1 LIISFFYIPLSHV
14 PLKNAFLMPTY
25 HVIPHTHWDREWY
38 LSFDHFR
45 VLLTH
50 LMDDLLEILET
61 NPDYKSFTLDGQT
74 SVLDDYLEIRPDRR
88 PLIEKYVRE
97 GRLFIGPWYIL
108 PDEHL
113 VSGEATIRNL
123 IRGRETAHAFGGS
136 MDVGY
141 IPDSFG
147 HIAQMPQILQGFGI
161 DSAIVWRGFGG
172 EPGQEPSEYQ
182 WISPDG
188 SQVLMEHLSDVG
200 YSAAY
205 FNSTDMRS
213 AEERFEDFAS
223 RVDFRAQSD
232 ERLMLCGGD
241 HHWPYRNLPLVL
253 AHLNEQYKGDKVL
266 VHSSITAFMEAM
278 KKGVAGKKL
287 PQVHGEM
294 RFGYRWAFNVTGGV
308 YSTRIYL
315 KQANTAGQL
324 LLERILEPLDAI
336 TLWHGGRSQAHLIR
350 QGWTYLMQNHP
361 HDSICGCSID
371 PVHREME
378 TRFEKLQ
385 ELGLGVERFAMMQIL
400 PDKEGDRGDD
410 ESLSLFNP
418 SPFTRDEIVETDVE
432 FFNQQ
437 IVVGLNPDVVVDPA
451 LPPVAGFRLQDSNGT
466 NIPFEILD
474 RKVDFGIS
482 YNRFDYPAQSLVE
495 RFRLRFRSGQVP
507 AMGMKAIRIVRTDT
521 FAAEPKTLPSPS
533 GHRISNGLVSL
544 EAQQDGSYML
554 TDHETGQTYGPM
566 GYFEDNGDAGDEY
579 NWSPPMKGD
588 RIYDSRSSAKVHIE
602 IVDGGLRQGLRITG
616 SWELPA
622 GVTEDDNHRSDQM
635 KTLQFVTTAWLT
647 EGEKM
652 VRFET
657 TVDNTVK
664 DHRFRVAFHTGMD
677 TNTHWADVQ
686 FGVIEREQ
694 ESWNPADFK
703 IEVPAAVA
711 PMQRFVCV
719 EKGERAAT
727 LITNGMPEYELRH
740 NSKGTL
746 LLTLLRCVSELGRG
760 EIVMRPGGRG
770 GWKNSTPDA
779 QCQGSHTFEYA
790 FMPRTKTWSEDIAE
804 INRATESILLP
815 IRSSRRKLASN
826 DLPSQLEISNP
837 ALVLSSFKPAE
848 DGKGLI
854 VRFYNP
860 SSLAQSGTLRW
871 PQPAQVSECNL
882 EEKELK
888 ILSNT
893 PITSLE
899 MSVEAYKITTLR
911 LEVEG

>member
-1 LIISFFYIPLSHV
+1 
-14 PLKNAFLMPTY
+14 MPIY

-50 LMDDLLEILET
+50 LMDDLLDILET

-88 PLIEKYVRE
+88 ALIEKHVRD

-123 IRGRETAHAFGGS
+123 MRGRETAHAFGGS

-147 HIAQMPQILQGFGI
+147 HIAQMPQILRGFGI

-172 EPGQEPSEYQ
+172 EPGQEPSEYT
-182 WISPDG
+182 WIAPDG
-188 SQVLMEHLSDVG
+188 SDVLMEHLSDVG

-205 FNSTDMRS
+205 FNSTDMRA

-241 HHWPYRNLPLVL
+241 HHWPYKDLPLVL
-253 AHLNEQYKGDKVL
+253 AHLNEKYKGEKVL
-266 VHSSITAFMEAM
+266 VHSSITAFMEAA
-278 KKGVAGKKL
+278 KQGVAGKKL
-287 PQVHGEM
+287 PEVHGEM

-308 YSTRIYL
+308 YSSRIYL

-324 LLERILEPLDAI
+324 LLERVLEPLDAI
-336 TLWHGGRSQAHLIR
+336 TIMQGGRSQKHLIR

-385 ELGLGVERFAMMQIL
+385 ELGLGVERFAMMQIV

-410 ESLSLFNP
+410 KSLTLFNP
-418 SPFTRDEIVETDVE
+418 SPFVRNEVVETDVE
-432 FFNQQ
+432 FFSQQ

-451 LPPVAGFRLQDSNGT
+451 LPPIAGFRLEDSDGNI
-466 NIPFEILD
+466 IPFEVID
-474 RKVDFGIS
+474 RNVDFGIS

-495 RFRLRFRSGQVP
+495 RFNLRFETGDVP
-507 AMGMKAIRIVRTDT
+507 ALGMKALKVVRTDR
-521 FAAEPKTLPSPS
+521 FAGPASAMDKPTAQ
-533 GHRISNGLVSL
+533 RITNGLITL
-544 EAQQDGSYML
+544 EAYNDGSFSL
-554 TDHETGQTYGPM
+554 TDHETGQVYGPI
-566 GYFEDNGDAGDEY
+566 GHFEDNGDAGDEY

-588 RIYDSRSSAKVHIE
+588 RVYDSRTSA
-602 IVDGGLRQGLRITG
+602 IVRVEVVGGGLRQGLRVVG
-616 SWELPA
+616 AWSLPA
-622 GVTEDDNHRSDQM
+622 GLTDDENYRLEETE
-635 KTLQFVTTAWLT
+635 TLTFATTAWVT
-647 EGEKM
+647 KGEKL

-657 TVDNTVK
+657 TVDNTAK
-664 DHRFRVAFHTGMD
+664 DHRFRVVFHTGAE

-686 FGVIEREQ
+686 FGVIKREQ
-694 ESWNPADFK
+694 QSWNTADFK
-703 IEVPAAVA
+703 IEVPSSVA

-719 EKGERAAT
+719 EYGDKAAT
-727 LITNGMPEYELRH
+727 LISMGMPEYELRH
-740 NSKGTL
+740 NSNGTL
-746 LLTLLRCVSELGRG
+746 LLTLLRCVGELGRG

-779 QCQGSHTFEYA
+779 QCLGTHTFEYG
-790 FMPRTKTWSEDIAE
+790 FLPRSNSWSDDIAA
-804 INRATESILLP
+804 INHASEKILLP
-815 IRSSRRKLASN
+815 IRATRRKMEASN
-826 DLPSQLEISNP
+826 LPSQLEISNP
-837 ALVLSSFKPAE
+837 AIVLSAFKPSE
-848 DGKGLI
+848 DGKGAI
-854 VRFYNP
+854 VRMYNP
-860 SSLAQSGTLRW
+860 SDRSLSTKVSW
-871 PQPAQVSECNL
+871 PKAGKVFECNL
-882 EEKELK
+882 EEQDPKRIGDGLSEVALELAPYKIVTLK
-888 ILSNT
+888 IL
-893 PITSLE
+893 
-899 MSVEAYKITTLR
+899 MVTT
-911 LEVEG
+911 

>member
-1 LIISFFYIPLSHV
+1 
-14 PLKNAFLMPTY
+14 MTTY

-88 PLIEKYVRE
+88 ALIEKHVRD

-123 IRGRETAHAFGGS
+123 MRGRETAHEFGAS

-147 HIAQMPQILQGFGI
+147 HIAQMPQILRGFGI

-172 EPGQEPSEYQ
+172 EPGQEPSEYK

-188 SQVLMEHLSDVG
+188 SDVLMEHLSDVG

-205 FNSTDMRS
+205 FNSTDMRA

-241 HHWPYRNLPLVL
+241 HHWPYKDLPLVL
-253 AHLNEQYKGDKVL
+253 AHLNKKYKGEKKL

-278 KKGVAGKKL
+278 KQGVAGKQL
-287 PQVHGEM
+287 PEVHGEM

-308 YSTRIYL
+308 YSSRMYL
-315 KQANTAGQL
+315 KQANAAGQL
-324 LLERILEPLDAI
+324 LLERVLEPLDAI
-336 TLWHGGRSQAHLIR
+336 TLMQGGRSQKHLIR
-350 QGWTYLMQNHP
+350 QGWIYLMQNHP

-385 ELGLGVERFAMMQIL
+385 ELGLGVERFAMMQIV

-410 ESLSLFNP
+410 VSLTLFNP
-418 SPFTRDEIVETDVE
+418 SPFVRNEVVETDVE

-451 LPPVAGFRLQDSNGT
+451 LPPVEGFRLVGSDGSD
-466 NIPFEILD
+466 IPFEILD

-495 RFRLRFRSGQVP
+495 RFRVRFRSGDIP
-507 AMGMKAIRIVRTDT
+507 ALGMKSIRVVRADS
-521 FAAEPKTLPSPS
+521 FGVAPAEAHKVS
-533 GHRISNGLVSL
+533 GNRITNGLMTI
-544 EAQQDGSYML
+544 EAMEDGSLML
-554 TDHETGQTYGPM
+554 TDHENGQIFGPM
-566 GYFEDNGDAGDEY
+566 GHFEDNGDAGDEY

-588 RIYDSRSSAKVHIE
+588 RIYDSRLSANVRVE
-602 IVDGGLRQGLRITG
+602 IVRGGLRQGLRIIG

-622 GVTEDDNHRSDQM
+622 GITDDENFRSEEMVTVHF
-635 KTLQFVTTAWLT
+635 TTTAWLT
-647 EGEKM
+647 EGEKL

-657 TVDNTVK
+657 TIDNTAK
-664 DHRFRVAFHTGMD
+664 DHRLRVAFHTGVE

-686 FGVIEREQ
+686 FGVIKREQ
-694 ESWNPADFK
+694 ESWNVDDFK
-703 IEVPAAVA
+703 IEVPTSVA

-719 EKGERAAT
+719 ESGYKAAT
-727 LITNGMPEYELRH
+727 LITKGMPEYELRH
-740 NSKGTL
+740 NSNGTL
-746 LLTLLRCVSELGRG
+746 LLTLLRCVGELGRG

-770 GWKNSTPDA
+770 GWKNSTPEA
-779 QCQGSHTFEYA
+779 QCLGRHTFEYG
-790 FMPRTKTWSEDIAE
+790 FLPRAKSWSDDMGAINHAAE
-804 INRATESILLP
+804 KILLP
-815 IRSSRRKLASN
+815 IRSTRRKLEAS
-826 DLPSQLEISNP
+826 DMPSQLEISNP
-837 ALVLSSFKPAE
+837 AVVLSAFKLAE
-848 DGKGLI
+848 DGSGVI
-854 VRFYNP
+854 VRVYNP
-860 SSLAQSGTLRW
+860 TDRAQSTKVSW
-871 PQPAQVSECNL
+871 PTPGKVYECNL
-882 EEKELK
+882 EEQDLKPIGDGLTEVNLELEPYKIVTLK
-888 ILSNT
+888 I
-893 PITSLE
+893 
-899 MSVEAYKITTLR
+899 
-911 LEVEG
+911 

>member
-1 LIISFFYIPLSHV
+1 
-14 PLKNAFLMPTY
+14 MPTY

-88 PLIEKYVRE
+88 ALIEKHVRD

-123 IRGRETAHAFGGS
+123 MRGRETAHEFGAS

-147 HIAQMPQILQGFGI
+147 HIAQMPQILRGFGI

-172 EPGQEPSEYQ
+172 EPGQEPSEYK

-188 SQVLMEHLSDVG
+188 SDVLMEHLSDVG

-205 FNSTDMRS
+205 FNSTDMRA

-241 HHWPYRNLPLVL
+241 HHWPYKDLPLVL
-253 AHLNEQYKGDKVL
+253 SHLNKKYKGEKKL

-278 KKGVAGKKL
+278 KKGVAGKQL
-287 PQVHGEM
+287 PEVHGEM

-308 YSTRIYL
+308 YSSRMYL
-315 KQANTAGQL
+315 KQANAAGQL
-324 LLERILEPLDAI
+324 LLERVLEPLDAI
-336 TLWHGGRSQAHLIR
+336 TLMQGGRSQKHLIR

-378 TRFEKLQ
+378 TRSEKLQ
-385 ELGLGVERFAMMQIL
+385 ELGLGVERFAMMQIV

-410 ESLSLFNP
+410 VSLTLFNP
-418 SPFTRDEIVETDVE
+418 SPFVRNEVVETDVE

-451 LPPVAGFRLQDSNGT
+451 LPPVEGFKLVGSDGSE
-466 NIPFEILD
+466 IPFEILD

-495 RFRLRFRSGQVP
+495 RFRVRFRSGDIP
-507 AMGMKAIRIVRTDT
+507 ALGMKAIGVVRTDSFGEAPAVT
-521 FAAEPKTLPSPS
+521 HKVS
-533 GHRISNGLVSL
+533 GNRITNGLVTV
-544 EAQQDGSYML
+544 EAMEDGSLML
-554 TDHETGQTYGPM
+554 TDHENGQIFGPM
-566 GYFEDNGDAGDEY
+566 GHFEDNGDAGDEY

-588 RIYDSRSSAKVHIE
+588 RIYDSRVSANVRVE
-602 IVDGGLRQGLRITG
+602 VVEGGLRQGLRLIGT
-616 SWELPA
+616 WDLPA
-622 GVTEDDNHRSDQM
+622 GITDDENYRSEDMVTVHF
-635 KTLQFVTTAWLT
+635 TTTAWLT
-647 EGEKM
+647 EGEKL

-657 TVDNTVK
+657 TIDNTAK
-664 DHRFRVAFHTGMD
+664 DHRLRVAFHTGTD

-686 FGVIEREQ
+686 FGVIKREQ
-694 ESWNPADFK
+694 ESWNVDDFK
-703 IEVPAAVA
+703 IEVPTSVA

-719 EKGERAAT
+719 ESGVKSAT
-727 LITNGMPEYELRH
+727 LITKGMPEYELRH
-740 NSKGTL
+740 NSNGTL
-746 LLTLLRCVSELGRG
+746 LLTLLRCVGELGRG

-779 QCQGSHTFEYA
+779 QCLGTHTFEYG
-790 FMPRTKTWSEDIAE
+790 FLPRKKSWVDDMAA
-804 INRATESILLP
+804 INHATEKILLP
-815 IRSSRRKLASN
+815 IRSTRRKLEAS
-826 DLPSQLEISNP
+826 DMPSQLEISNP
-837 ALVLSSFKPAE
+837 AVVLSAFKLAE
-848 DGKGLI
+848 DGSGVI
-854 VRFYNP
+854 VRMYNP
-860 SSLAQSGTLRW
+860 TDRVQSTKVSW
-871 PQPAQVSECNL
+871 PTPGKVFECNL
-882 EEKELK
+882 EEQDLKPIGDGLNEVDLELEPYKIVTLK
-888 ILSNT
+888 I
-893 PITSLE
+893 
-899 MSVEAYKITTLR
+899 
-911 LEVEG
+911 

>member
-1 LIISFFYIPLSHV
+1 
-14 PLKNAFLMPTY
+14 MPTY

-50 LMDDLLEILET
+50 LMDDLLDILET
-61 NPDYKSFTLDGQT
+61 NPDYRSFTLDGQT

-88 PLIEKYVRE
+88 ALIEKHVRD

-123 IRGRETAHAFGGS
+123 MRGRETAHAFGAS

-147 HIAQMPQILQGFGI
+147 HIAQMPQILRGFGI

-172 EPGQEPSEYQ
+172 EPGQEPSEYR

-188 SQVLMEHLSDVG
+188 SDVLMEHLSDVG

-205 FNSTDMRS
+205 FNSTDMQS

-241 HHWPYRNLPLVL
+241 HHWPYKNLPKVL
-253 AHLNEQYKGDKVL
+253 AHLNETYKGDKVL
-266 VHSSITAFMEAM
+266 VHSSITAFMEAL
-278 KKGVAGKKL
+278 KLGIEGKNL
-287 PQVHGEM
+287 PEVHGEM
-294 RFGYRWAFNVTGGV
+294 RFGYRWAFNVSGGV
-308 YSTRIYL
+308 YSTRMYL

-324 LLERILEPLDAI
+324 LLERVLEPLDVL
-336 TLWHGGRSQAHLIR
+336 TLWNGGRSQQHLIR

-385 ELGLGVERFAMMQIL
+385 ELGLGVERFAMMQIS

-410 ESLSLFNP
+410 VCLSLFNP
-418 SPFTRDEIVETDVE
+418 SPFTRNEIVETDIE
-432 FFNQQ
+432 FFSQQ
-437 IVVGLNPDVVVDPA
+437 IVVGLNPDVVVDPPV
-451 LPPVAGFRLQDSNGT
+451 PPVSGFQLLDANGDV
-466 NIPFEILD
+466 IPFEILD
-474 RKVDFGIS
+474 RNIDFGIS

-495 RFRLRFRSGQVP
+495 RFRVRFKSGDVP
-507 AMGMKAIRIVRTDT
+507 ALGLKAITVARTSSFD
-521 FAAEPKTLPSPS
+521 EPAKALQQPD
-533 GHRISNGLVSL
+533 GHKITNSLVTL
-544 EAQQDGSYML
+544 EAAADGSFTL
-554 TDHETGQTYGPM
+554 TDHANGIVYGPL

-588 RIYDSRSSAKVHIE
+588 KIYDSRNTENIRIE
-602 IVDGGLRQGLRITG
+602 VIEGGLRQGIKVSGNWT
-616 SWELPA
+616 LPA
-622 GVTEDDNHRSDQM
+622 GITEDEFHRTDETGS
-635 KTLQFVTTAWLT
+635 LIFETTAWLT
-647 EGEKM
+647 EGERM
-652 VRFET
+652 IRFET
-657 TVDNTVK
+657 TVDNQVK
-664 DHRFRVAFHTGMD
+664 DHRFRTVFQTGAE

-694 ESWNPADFK
+694 QSWNTEDFK
-703 IEVPAAVA
+703 IEVPASVT

-719 EKGERAAT
+719 EDETKKAT
-727 LITNGMPEYELRH
+727 LITNGMPEYELRY

-746 LLTLLRCVSELGRG
+746 LLTLLRCVGELGRG

-779 QCQGSHTFEYA
+779 QCQGRHTFTYA
-790 FMPRTKTWSEDIAE
+790 FMPRVNSWSDDMDA
-804 INRATESILLP
+804 INRGAESVLLP
-815 IRSSRRKLASN
+815 MRSYRRKIHVDGINAGF
-826 DLPSQLEISNP
+826 EISNP
-837 ALVLSSFKPAE
+837 AIVLSAFKLSE
-848 DGKGLI
+848 DKKGTI
-854 VRFYNP
+854 VRMYNP
-860 SSLAQSGTLRW
+860 SNKPQSAKFTWARTGK
-871 PQPAQVSECNL
+871 VYECNL
-882 EEKELK
+882 EEQDRKFIGDGL
-888 ILSNT
+888 NQ
-893 PITSLE
+893 LE
-899 MSVEAYKITTLR
+899 ATLEAYKIMTLFI
-911 LEVEG
+911 EDSSV

>member
-1 LIISFFYIPLSHV
+1 
-14 PLKNAFLMPTY
+14 MPTY

-88 PLIEKYVRE
+88 AIIEKHVRD

-123 IRGRETAHAFGGS
+123 MRGRETAHEFGAS

-147 HIAQMPQILQGFGI
+147 HIAQMPQILRGFGI

-172 EPGQEPSEYQ
+172 EPGQEPSEYK

-188 SQVLMEHLSDVG
+188 SDVLMEHLSDVG

-205 FNSTDMRS
+205 FNSTDMRA

-223 RVDFRAQSD
+223 RVDFRALSD

-241 HHWPYRNLPLVL
+241 HHWPYKDLPLVL
-253 AHLNEQYKGDKVL
+253 AHLNKKYKGEKQL

-278 KKGVAGKKL
+278 KKGVDGKQL
-287 PQVHGEM
+287 PEVHGEM

-308 YSTRIYL
+308 YSSRMYL

-324 LLERILEPLDAI
+324 LLERVLEPLDAI
-336 TLWHGGRSQAHLIR
+336 TLMQGGRSQKHLIR

-385 ELGLGVERFAMMQIL
+385 ELGLGVERFAMMQIV

-410 ESLSLFNP
+410 VSLTLFNP
-418 SPFTRDEIVETDVE
+418 SPFVRNEVVETDVE

-451 LPPVAGFRLQDSNGT
+451 LPPVEGFRLVGSDGSD
-466 NIPFEILD
+466 IPFEILD

-495 RFRLRFRSGQVP
+495 RFRVRFRSGDIP
-507 AMGMKAIRIVRTDT
+507 ALGMKSIRVVRADS
-521 FAAEPKTLPSPS
+521 FGAAPAEAHKVS
-533 GHRISNGLVSL
+533 GNHITNGLMTI
-544 EAQQDGSYML
+544 EAMEDGSLMVI
-554 TDHETGQTYGPM
+554 DHENGQIFGPM
-566 GYFEDNGDAGDEY
+566 GHFEDNGDAGDEY
-579 NWSPPMKGD
+579 NWSPPLKGD
-588 RIYDSRSSAKVHIE
+588 RIYDSRLSANVRVE
-602 IVDGGLRQGLRITG
+602 IVRGGLRQGLRIIG

-622 GVTEDDNHRSDQM
+622 GITDDENFRSEEM
-635 KTLQFVTTAWLT
+635 VIVHFTTTAWLT
-647 EGEKM
+647 EGEKL

-657 TVDNTVK
+657 TIDNTAK
-664 DHRFRVAFHTGMD
+664 DHRLRVAFHTGVE

-686 FGVIEREQ
+686 FGVIKREQ
-694 ESWNPADFK
+694 ESWNVDDFK
-703 IEVPAAVA
+703 IEVPTSVA

-719 EKGERAAT
+719 ESGYKAAT
-727 LITNGMPEYELRH
+727 LITKGMPEYELRH
-740 NSKGTL
+740 NSNGTL
-746 LLTLLRCVSELGRG
+746 LLTLLRCVGELGRG

-770 GWKNSTPDA
+770 GWKNSTPEA
-779 QCQGSHTFEYA
+779 QCLGRHTFEYG
-790 FMPRTKTWSEDIAE
+790 FLPRAKSWSDDMGAINHAAE
-804 INRATESILLP
+804 KILLP
-815 IRSSRRKLASN
+815 IRSTRRKLEAS
-826 DLPSQLEISNP
+826 DMPSQLEISNP
-837 ALVLSSFKPAE
+837 AVVLSAFKLAE
-848 DGKGLI
+848 DGSGVI
-854 VRFYNP
+854 VRVYNP
-860 SSLAQSGTLRW
+860 TDRAQSTKVSW
-871 PQPAQVSECNL
+871 PTPGKVYECNL
-882 EEKELK
+882 EEQDLKPIGDGLTEVNLELEPYRIVTLK
-888 ILSNT
+888 I
-893 PITSLE
+893 
-899 MSVEAYKITTLR
+899 
-911 LEVEG
+911 

>member
-1 LIISFFYIPLSHV
+1 
-14 PLKNAFLMPTY
+14 MPTY

-88 PLIEKYVRE
+88 ALIEKHVRE

-123 IRGRETAHAFGGS
+123 MRGRETAHEFGAS

-147 HIAQMPQILQGFGI
+147 HIAQMPQILRGFGI

-172 EPGQEPSEYQ
+172 EPGQEPSEYK

-188 SQVLMEHLSDVG
+188 SDVLMEHLSDVG

-205 FNSTDMRS
+205 FNSTDMRA

-241 HHWPYRNLPLVL
+241 HHWPYKDLPLVL
-253 AHLNEQYKGDKVL
+253 AHLNKKYKGDKKL

-278 KKGVAGKKL
+278 KQGVAGKQL
-287 PQVHGEM
+287 PEVHGEM

-308 YSTRIYL
+308 YSSRMYL

-324 LLERILEPLDAI
+324 LLERILEPLDTI
-336 TLWHGGRSQAHLIR
+336 TLLRGGRSQKHLIR

-385 ELGLGVERFAMMQIL
+385 ELGLGVERFAMMQIV

-410 ESLSLFNP
+410 QSLVLFNP
-418 SPFTRDEIVETDVE
+418 SPFVRNEVVETDVE

-451 LPPVAGFRLQDSNGT
+451 LPPVEGFKLVGSDGQD
-466 NIPFEILD
+466 IPFEILD
-474 RKVDFGIS
+474 RMVDFGIS

-495 RFRLRFRSGQVP
+495 RFRVRFRSGDVP
-507 AMGMKAIRIVRTDT
+507 AVGMKAIRVVHSDS
-521 FAAEPKTLPSPS
+521 FSEAPAPVHKPYD
-533 GHRISNGLVSL
+533 HRITNGLVTL
-544 EAQQDGSYML
+544 EAMEDGSFML
-554 TDHETGQTYGPM
+554 TDHETGQIYGPM
-566 GYFEDNGDAGDEY
+566 GHFEDNGDAGDEY

-588 RIYDSRSSAKVHIE
+588 QIFDSRVSARVRVE
-602 IVDGGLRQGLRITG
+602 VVNGALRQGLRFVG
-616 SWELPA
+616 SWDIPA
-622 GVTEDDNHRSDQM
+622 GITDDENHRLEEM
-635 KTLQFVTTAWLT
+635 VTVHFTTTAWLT
-647 EGEKM
+647 EGEKLI
-652 VRFET
+652 RFET
-657 TVDNTVK
+657 TVDNTAK
-664 DHRFRVAFHTGMD
+664 DHRLRVAFHTGAE

-694 ESWNPADFK
+694 QKWDVDDFK
-703 IEVPAAVA
+703 IEVPTSVA

-719 EKGERAAT
+719 EHANKAAT
-727 LITNGMPEYELRH
+727 LISKGMPEYELRH
-740 NSKGTL
+740 NSNGTL
-746 LLTLLRCVSELGRG
+746 LLTLLRCVGELGRG
-760 EIVMRPGGRG
+760 EIIMRPGGRG

-779 QCQGSHTFEYA
+779 QCLGTHTFEYG
-790 FMPRTKTWSEDIAE
+790 FLPRSKSWVDDMDA

-815 IRSSRRKLASN
+815 MRSTRRKVDAS
-826 DLPSQLEISNP
+826 DLPSQLEISNTS
-837 ALVLSSFKPAE
+837 LVLSALKPSE
-848 DGKGLI
+848 DGNGII
-854 VRFYNP
+854 VRLYNP
-860 SSLAQSGTLRW
+860 TNKSQGTRVAW
-871 PQPAQVSECNL
+871 DGARTVHECNL
-882 EEKELK
+882 EEQEPKLIDDGLKAVELN
-888 ILSNT
+888 L
-893 PITSLE
+893 
-899 MSVEAYKITTLR
+899 EAYKIVTLKI
-911 LEVEG
+911 